1 MYRQVGGSNPLLAT
15 KKIQGELA
23 DKTSVFVSFFILQK
37 KEVIK

>member
-23 DKTSVFVSFFILQK
+23 DKTSVFVSFLFYK
-37 KEVIK
+37 RKR